1 MSERLRT
8 AGGVA
13 PLHPLGTA
21 RQRLTPAP
29 VLSPAATAALAE
41 ADLGEEAAFVAWQ
54 VGQWA
59 GDVAPSVR
67 EALTASVAASLA
79 AVAQGSTRVAVAPA
93 PARALAGLPELVG
106 APGARTPFIL
116 DGGWLYQQ
124 RHHASERRIAE
135 AIARRREAGGFP
147 AAAVQSA
154 LADVFAT
161 AVPVPSEDQQA
172 AVTAALGG
180 RLAAIT
186 GGPGTGKTTIVFT
199 LLRALVRLGVAPQV
213 IALAAP
219 TGKAANRLDEAIKA
233 GAQALA
239 VAGGPDQPLLER
251 PPAVTTLHRL
261 LGYSPGARAFA
272 HHAGSPLPHRVV
284 IVDEGSMVD
293 LQLMD
298 RLLEAVHRESTLV
311 LLGDADQLPSV
322 DAGAVFRDLA
332 PLAVRLTRSHRL
344 DPERPRGRQVLELA
358 AEIRAGK
365 RDAARLM
372 TAREQ
377 ADALDFGGAELLPA
391 AAREDLLERW
401 YTDRVAALPDFA
413 ARADHVFTLG
423 ASQDGGFSDE
433 DAALLDALFAHHQG
447 HRLLAVTRGR
457 ATGAEALNTWL
468 HQRSGDAADMR
479 ADVRHLHPGEPV
491 MMLHND
497 YERGL
502 WNGDQGLIVRVREPR
517 RAPRAAAVFKAR
529 GRWNAWH
536 LESLG
541 ESLALAFALTVHK
554 AQGSEYDDVALV
566 LPETPLPLLTRELLY
581 TAVTRSRRSLVI
593 CGSPEVLAAG
603 ATRPSQRS
611 TGIAERLGATSP

>member
-1 MSERLRT
+1 VSERLRT
-8 AGGVA
+8 AGGA
-13 PLHPLGTA
+13 PPLHPLGTA
-21 RQRLTPAP
+21 RQRLAPTP
-29 VLSPAATAALAE
+29 VLPAAAMAALAE

-54 VGQWA
+54 VGEWA
-59 GDVAPSVR
+59 RDVAPGTR
-67 EALTASVAASLA
+67 ETLVTTVAASLA

-93 PARALAGLPELVG
+93 TRQALLAVPELVG
-106 APGARTPFIL
+106 VPGERTPFIL

-135 AIARRREAGGFP
+135 AIVRRQGAAGGFP
-147 AAAVQSA
+147 AAAVEAA

-161 AVPVPSEDQQA
+161 ALPVPSDDQRV
-172 AVTAALGG
+172 AVAAALGG

-199 LLRALVRLGVAPQV
+199 LLRALVRLGVAPEA

-239 VAGGPDQPLLER
+239 AAGSPPASDGPLIAR
-251 PPAVTTLHRL
+251 PPGARTLHRL

-272 HHAGSPLPHRVV
+272 HHAGSPLPQRVV

-298 RLLEAVHRESTLV
+298 RLLQAVHPEATLV

-322 DAGAVFRDLA
+322 DAGAVFRDLT
-332 PLAVRLTRSHRL
+332 PLAVSLTRSHRL
-344 DPERPRGRQVLELA
+344 DPERPRGRQVLDLA
-358 AEIRAGK
+358 AAIRAGQL
-365 RDAARLM
+365 DFSGVELVPPAAR
-372 TAREQ
+372 Q
-377 ADALDFGGAELLPA
+377 
-391 AAREDLLERW
+391 DLLERW
-401 YTDRVAALPDFA
+401 YTDRVAALPEFA
-413 ARADHVFTLG
+413 ARIDQVFTLR
-423 ASQDGGFSDE
+423 ASPDEGFGEE
-433 DAALLDALFAHHQG
+433 DSARLDALFAHHQG

-457 ATGAEALNTWL
+457 PTGAEALNAWL
-468 HQRSGDAADMR
+468 HERFADAAPGNDLR
-479 ADVRHLHPGEPV
+479 SQFHPGEPV

-497 YERGL
+497 YDRGL
-502 WNGDQGLIVRVREPR
+502 WNGDQGLIVRVREAR
-517 RAPRAAAVFKAR
+517 RSPRAAAVFRTR

-541 ESLALAFALTVHK
+541 DSLALAFALTVHK

-566 LPETPLPLLTRELLY
+566 LPELPLPLLTRELLY
-581 TAVTRSRRSLVI
+581 TAVTRSRRSLVV
-593 CGSPEVLAAG
+593 CGAPHVLAAG
-603 ATRPSQRS
+603 AARPGQRS
-611 TGIAERLGATSP
+611 SGIASGISERLASAKVPASGV